1 MSLKIFSPST
11 NTHMVRY
18 PDKGWTMDSLKCK
31 FKESH
36 NKRVPTGDSLYPPTV
51 HHAKRIRRAIVDKM
65 DGSNLNSEGI
75 NGGEESVVSPL
86 DKSDKDDNLINSNDD
101 DDDDDGKFGVGDA
114 EEVDSTVGAEVGGR
128 GSCLASRAS
137 GTIAGSVVDEG
148 GEAAGTVRRIVPSS
162 SSSSSRRRR
171 ISTHPIPIS
180 RPRTQQRERS
190 PDSPVTELAM

>member
-1 MSLKIFSPST
+1 MSLKIFFPST
-11 NTHMVRY
+11 NTYMVRY
-18 PDKGWTMDSLKCK
+18 PDKGWTVDSLKCK

-36 NKRVPTGDSLYPPTV
+36 NKRVPTGDPQYPPTV
-51 HHAKRIRRAIVDKM
+51 HCAKRIRRAIVDKM
-65 DGSNLNSEGI
+65 DGSNLNSEGVD
-75 NGGEESVVSPL
+75 GGEESVVPPS

-101 DDDDDGKFGVGDA
+101 DDDGKCGVGDA

-148 GEAAGTVRRIVPSS
+148 GEAAGTVRRKVPLC
-162 SSSSSRRRR
+162 SSSSSRRHRF
-171 ISTHPIPIS
+171 STHLTPIS
-180 RPRTQQRERS
+180 RPRTQQQERS